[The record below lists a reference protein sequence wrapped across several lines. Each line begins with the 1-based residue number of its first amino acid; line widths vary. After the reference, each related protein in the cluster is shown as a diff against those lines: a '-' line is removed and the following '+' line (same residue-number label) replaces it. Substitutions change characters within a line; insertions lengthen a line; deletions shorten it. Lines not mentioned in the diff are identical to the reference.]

1 MSYTKDNGGM
11 GLFERQ
17 LWAGTKIDHISVEND
32 YKTEIVPLD
41 AAVVYSKHRGDI
53 NFLRLPFLI
62 YFLAYLSTNWNFS
75 SLWVQVLFFLPP

>member
-1 MSYTKDNGGM
+1 M

-41 AAVVYSKHRGDI
+41 AAVVYFKHRGDKL
-53 NFLRLPFLI
+53 FETSFP
-62 YFLAYLSTNWNFS
+62 YLLSCLSVYQLEF
-75 SLWVQVLFFLPP
+75 